1 MTHWLVKY
9 LFAEAEA
16 RGLSIRALERSA
28 GLGVN
33 TIHRWQYRKPGLP
46 ELEKALDV
54 LGVRLQVMPKTGTH
68 SKARADGGANIKMV
82 HRNIRA

>member
-9 LFAEAEA
+9 IYAEAQA
-16 RGLSIRALERSA
+16 RGLSIRALEKLS
-28 GLGVN
+28 GLGTN

-54 LGVRLQVMPKTGTH
+54 LGVRLQVTPKPRPYVP
-68 SKARADGGANIKMV
+68 SRADGGANIRMV
-82 HRNIRA
+82 HTDIRT